1 MASDINSRLSAI
13 LDRNPK
19 LRPQQSGFYSLFY
32 GEHASQGNVR
42 IGWHESGPPEEDG
55 TRSTYA
61 TDDAHAHA
69 LIFREM
75 VEQLPWPY
83 ELGRFDP
90 GADSEW
96 FIMSRTTAEVRA
108 VGDTALD
115 ALINFYEGK
124 DTP

>member
-1 MASDINSRLSAI
+1 MASDLNTRLAAI
-13 LDRNPK
+13 LERYPK

-42 IGWHESGPPEEDG
+42 IGWHESGPPDEDG

-75 VEQLPWPY
+75 VENVIARGGRLQPY
-83 ELGRFDP
+83 VGTR
-90 GADSEW
+90 
-96 FIMSRTTAEVRA
+96 VA
-108 VGDTALD
+108 VGGRGGWDISDTALD